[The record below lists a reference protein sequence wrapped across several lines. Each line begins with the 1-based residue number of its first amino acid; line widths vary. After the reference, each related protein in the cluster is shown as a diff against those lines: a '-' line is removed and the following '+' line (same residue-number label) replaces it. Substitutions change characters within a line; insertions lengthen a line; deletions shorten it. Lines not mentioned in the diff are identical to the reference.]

1 MGASI
6 RVVAMMLLVA
16 GAAAQSSSTSECV
29 SKLVRCADSMNGTEA
44 QMPPKTCCSLLREAV
59 KNGRVGLC
67 ALYASFKI
75 FKAFNSNDID
85 ALRLSKRCGVTEDIS
100 SFPGNSLVP
109 LTVLLSR
116 IFYRIDHQNLDVK
129 SWTRWLAMKNVEA
142 SLVLELAGISA
153 WDNKR
158 ARIMQLHFQLSVRN
172 DYKLA
177 QVLESVLISD
187 GGVQPEIDTELLYNM
202 VKAKG
207 SA

>member
-1 MGASI
+1 
-6 RVVAMMLLVA
+6 MMLLVA

-100 SFPGNSLVP
+100 SFPGNSLV
-109 LTVLLSR
+109 
-116 IFYRIDHQNLDVK
+116 
-129 SWTRWLAMKNVEA
+129 
-142 SLVLELAGISA
+142 LELAGISA

-187 GGVQPEIDTELLYNM
+187 GGVQPENVSSSSNM
-202 VKAKG
+202 VNGVLPNIHMVLLPNKDNGYASG
-207 SA
+207 LLG

>member
-1 MGASI
+1 M
-6 RVVAMMLLVA
+6 
-16 GAAAQSSSTSECV
+16 AQ
-29 SKLVRCADSMNGTEA
+29 A
-44 QMPPKTCCSLLREAV
+44 QMPKTRRSLLRKPPRMGEW
-59 KNGRVGLC
+59 
-67 ALYASFKI
+67 ASARSRLLKI

-85 ALRLSKRCGVTEDIS
+85 ASPLKRCQAPPRTSV
-100 SFPGNSLVP
+100 
-109 LTVLLSR
+109 
-116 IFYRIDHQNLDVK
+116 
-129 SWTRWLAMKNVEA
+129 A